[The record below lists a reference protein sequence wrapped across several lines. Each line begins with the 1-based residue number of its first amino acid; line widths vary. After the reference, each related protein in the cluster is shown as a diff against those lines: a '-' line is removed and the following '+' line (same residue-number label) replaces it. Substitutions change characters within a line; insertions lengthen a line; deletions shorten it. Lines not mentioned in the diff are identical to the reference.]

1 MGVQAPPEGEEVF
14 GPRLYGRGETR
25 PRPSAAAAG
34 SGPLTQ
40 GPASL
45 QERPEDRSTG
55 GALNRPGSLVAAC
68 CVIAEPHCEQR
79 KYLFM
84 RQQESG

>member
-1 MGVQAPPEGEEVF
+1 MGVQAPPEREEVF
-14 GPRLYGRGETR
+14 GPRPPLGVARPR

-34 SGPLTQ
+34 SGPLTH

-55 GALNRPGSLVAAC
+55 GAPSRPGSLVAA
-68 CVIAEPHCEQR
+68 
-79 KYLFM
+79 
-84 RQQESG
+84 G